1 MQFTTL
7 HKLHT
12 YYDSVC
18 ECELKNTAKQAV
30 FGNGNPK
37 ARVVFIGEAPGKKED
52 ETGVPFVGAAGK
64 FLAEMLQSIKMDRA
78 DVYITNTVKYRPPE
92 NRDPTP
98 TEKQQC
104 RAWLVAELN
113 YIKPDVIV
121 FLGRHALNSFFP
133 ELSISDAHGKII
145 DTEKYKGTENTSV
158 ITELK
163 TTHFLPLYH
172 PAAALY
178 NGGMR
183 AILLKDFKQIPKILK
198 KLSEK

>member
-1 MQFTTL
+1 MRFTRL
-7 HKLHT
+7 PKLHT
-12 YYDSVC
+12 YYDSIC

-113 YIKPDVIV
+113 YIKPDLIV
-121 FLGRHALNSFFP
+121 FLGRHAMNSFFP

-145 DTEKYKGTENTSV
+145 DTKKYKKTENDSV
-158 ITELK
+158 ISELK

-183 AILLKDFKQIPKILK
+183 STLLTDFKQIPKILK
-198 KLSEK
+198 KISEK